1 MNEQTNGQSSFE
13 LPAQN
18 YRATQYHIKKE
29 SARKEFIYQLQTLKM
44 N

>member
-1 MNEQTNGQSSFE
+1 MNEQTNGQISFE
-13 LPAQN
+13 LSAQN
-18 YRATQYHIKKE
+18 YRASQYLMKKE